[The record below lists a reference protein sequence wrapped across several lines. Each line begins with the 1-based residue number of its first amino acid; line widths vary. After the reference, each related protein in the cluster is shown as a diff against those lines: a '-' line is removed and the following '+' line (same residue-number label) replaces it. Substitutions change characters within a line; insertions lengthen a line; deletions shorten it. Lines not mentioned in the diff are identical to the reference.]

1 MPIVRPS
8 STKHETNNA
17 PEGKTMTKIK
27 RTVFDPWKVNNEMY
41 VPSDMAGYFLAR
53 GWEVCV

>member
-1 MPIVRPS
+1 
-8 STKHETNNA
+8 
-17 PEGKTMTKIK
+17 MTKIK

-53 GWEVCV
+53 GWEVCA